1 MKFHA
6 FIRSVTIQLKI
17 GHKGLDVVLDEAKG
31 AGFNV
36 AEIVTDKDSSV
47 KSIYL
52 KHYPEGRVG
61 PDK

>member
-1 MKFHA
+1 M
-6 FIRSVTIQLKI
+6 
-17 GHKGLDVVLDEAKG
+17 LDVVLAKAKG

-52 KHYPEGRVG
+52 KHYPEGRVT
-61 PDK
+61 